1 MAIENVPNTDTHV
14 SGDVHRNMKQNVRLD
29 DIITTVVM
37 ARVTDYFGFFVF
49 AIASALVFPTI
60 FFPFLEPVQA
70 TLASFA
76 VFSLAFLARPVA
88 SLAGRKLQKRIGKAG
103 KITVAL
109 MLLGTSTVA
118 IGLLPGYDKIGWV
131 APALLAGLRI
141 VQGLGLGGSWDGLTL
156 QLKSAAPEDR
166 NGLYSMVPQLG
177 GPIGFCVAAAMFY
190 VLTGF
195 LTPDE
200 FYQYGWRFAFFAVMA
215 VNVVSLFA
223 RLRLLTTDF
232 GSDDKTLMKSAPLI
246 AMVRTEWRTI
256 LLSAFLPLSSYAL
269 LHMLTVFPVSYT
281 LLFTDHDVDY
291 IIGWQ
296 LVGGALAVVTVM
308 LSGVLADRYNKRA
321 VLLWSSVLTL
331 FLCLTIGTLNH
342 NPAVY
347 IVLGFIIFGLSY
359 GQSSAIVPNRFSK
372 DCRYSGSALATN
384 LSWIFGAAFAPFVG
398 LFLASTFGL
407 WAAAIYLVSGVLVTL
422 VTLYILQRQFDG
434 NA

>member
-1 MAIENVPNTDTHV
+1 MREKKVKGTLAMTMENSSGGEDTQTYAQQ
-14 SGDVHRNMKQNVRLD
+14 DVRLD
-29 DIITTVVM
+29 DVVTTVVM

-60 FFPFLEPVQA
+60 FFPFLDPVPA

-88 SLAGRKLQKRIGKAG
+88 SLIGRKLQRRIGKAG

-118 IGLLPGYDKIGWV
+118 IGLLPTYDSIGWV

-156 QLKSAAPEDR
+156 QLKSAAPKHRD
-166 NGLYSMVPQLG
+166 GLYSMVPQLG

-195 LTPDE
+195 LTPEE

-223 RLRLLTTDF
+223 RLRLLTTNF
-232 GSDDKTLMKSAPLI
+232 GSDDETLMKSAPLRFLI
-246 AMVRTEWRTI
+246 LTEWRTI

-269 LHMLTVFPVSYT
+269 LHMMTVFPISYT
-281 LLFTDHDVDY
+281 LLFTDNPIEQ
-291 IIGWQ
+291 IILWQ
-296 LVGGALAVVTVM
+296 LLGGALSVGTVV
-308 LSGVLADRYNKRA
+308 LSGVLADR
-321 VLLWSSVLTL
+321 
-331 FLCLTIGTLNH
+331 
-342 NPAVY
+342 
-347 IVLGFIIFGLSY
+347 
-359 GQSSAIVPNRFSK
+359 
-372 DCRYSGSALATN
+372 
-384 LSWIFGAAFAPFVG
+384 
-398 LFLASTFGL
+398 
-407 WAAAIYLVSGVLVTL
+407 
-422 VTLYILQRQFDG
+422 
-434 NA
+434 